1 MNRKLSIGAY
11 QFFSIIFLFEMGSA
25 TLVGI
30 ASGAMQD
37 AWISVLTAL
46 VTGCLLLCVYIKLF
60 DLYPELPFT
69 IYIQSILGKFAGKL
83 LAMVYILY
91 FIYIG
96 ARVLRDFEELLVI
109 TLYNAS
115 SLISIG
121 ILFMFLCM
129 YAVFK
134 GFEVFGRVCE
144 FLFIVIL
151 FIMISIIGFEV
162 IAGIIK
168 TDNLRPV
175 LETGWKTIIKEAY
188 PLTVTFPFG
197 EMIVFTMIL
206 PYLRKP
212 DYAWKVG
219 IPGLIFAGLVLTL
232 LTMLNICVL
241 GANTLVR
248 ATYPILTAI
257 SYINIA
263 DFIQRLD
270 SVVVIVIAVGGFIKI
285 TVFFFCAII
294 GAADLFKVKKSD
306 TLTYPIAVIIV
317 ICSVWMAP
325 DYLEHYKEG
334 LDIVPYY
341 LHIPLQIVI
350 PTVLLVIAVIQK
362 KAKTKTKENAA

>member
-11 QFFSIIFLFEMGSA
+11 QFFSIIYLFEMGSA
-25 TLVGI
+25 TLVGL

-37 AWISVLTAL
+37 AWISVLIAL
-46 VTGCLLLCVYIKLF
+46 ATGCLLFCVYIKLF
-60 DLYPELPFT
+60 ELYPELPFT
-69 IYIQSILGKFAGKL
+69 RYVQSILGKFAGKI

-129 YAVFK
+129 YAIFK

-144 FLFIVIL
+144 FLFIVI
-151 FIMISIIGFEV
+151 IAITVTIIGFEV
-162 IAGIIK
+162 IAGLIK

-175 LETGWKTIIKEAY
+175 LEAGWKPIIKEAY
-188 PLTVTFPFG
+188 PLTLTFPFG
-197 EMIVFTMIL
+197 EMVVFTMLL
-206 PYLRKP
+206 PYLKKP
-212 DYAWKVG
+212 DYAYKVG
-219 IPGLIFAGLVLTL
+219 IPGLIFAGLLLTL
-232 LTMLNICVL
+232 VTMLNICIL
-241 GANTLVR
+241 GVNTLQR

-270 SVVVIVIAVGGFIKI
+270 SVVVIIIAIGGFIKI
-285 TVFFFCAII
+285 TVFLFCAVV

-306 TLTYPIAVIIV
+306 TLTYPIAVIIL

-334 LDIVPYY
+334 LDIVPYI
-341 LHIPLQIVI
+341 LHIPLQIII
-350 PTVLLVIAVIQK
+350 PTVLLIIAIIQK
-362 KAKTKTKENAA
+362 KAKTKENAA